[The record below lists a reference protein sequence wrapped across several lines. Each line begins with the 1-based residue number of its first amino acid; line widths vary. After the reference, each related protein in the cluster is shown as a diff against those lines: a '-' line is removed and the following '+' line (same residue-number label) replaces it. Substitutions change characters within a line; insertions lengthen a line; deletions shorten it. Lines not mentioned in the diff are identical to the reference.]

1 MTTFEEVK
9 AERTRRD
16 ARDRAW
22 RTFLQNIGVDV
33 AVTVGPLLVDAFT
46 RWDGAF
52 TSAYWGPVGL
62 SVGKT
67 AVLVVLAYVMRLK
80 KPPKVQA

>member
-22 RTFLQNIGVDV
+22 RTFLQNVGLDIG
-33 AVTVGPLLVDAFT
+33 VTVGPLLVDALT

-52 TSAYWGPVGL
+52 TAAYWTPVGI

-67 AVLVVLAYVMRLK
+67 AALVVVAYVMRLK
-80 KPPKVQA
+80 KPPRVS

>member
-1 MTTFEEVK
+1 MTYEELVAK
-9 AERTRRD
+9 VD

-22 RTFLQNIGVDV
+22 RTFLQNIGVDI

-52 TSAYWGPVGL
+52 TAAYWTPVGL
-62 SVGKT
+62 SVAKT

-80 KPPKVQA
+80 KPPKLS